1 MENKQVEKRLG
12 ITMGELMTASIVI
25 ISAMLM
31 FWKTTDVRISA
42 LEIRMS
48 NKEKSDDQISIKLDK
63 LQETINEVKISLQNK
78 EDKK

>member
-1 MENKQVEKRLG
+1 MEKAIEKKLG
-12 ITMGELMTASIVI
+12 VTTGELVGALVVI
-25 ISAMLM
+25 ISAVLM

-42 LEIRMS
+42 LEIRME
-48 NKEKSDDQISIKLDK
+48 NKEKVDDQISSKLDK

>member
-1 MENKQVEKRLG
+1 MENRIVDKRMG

-25 ISAMLM
+25 ISATLM

-42 LEIRMS
+42 LEIRMQ
-48 NKEKSDDQISIKLDK
+48 NKEKIDDQISIKLDK
-63 LQETINEVKISLQNK
+63 LQESVNELKIALQNK

>member
-1 MENKQVEKRLG
+1 
-12 ITMGELMTASIVI
+12 MTASIVI
-25 ISAMLM
+25 ISATLM

-48 NKEKSDDQISIKLDK
+48 NKEKTDDQISIKLDK
-63 LQETINEVKISLQNK
+63 LQETINEVKIALQNK

>member
-1 MENKQVEKRLG
+1 MEKEINKRLG
-12 ITMGELMTASIVI
+12 VTTGELIGSLVVI
-25 ISAMLM
+25 ISAVLV

-42 LEIRMS
+42 LEIRMES
-48 NKEKSDDQISIKLDK
+48 KEKIDDQISLKLDR

>member
-1 MENKQVEKRLG
+1 MDSKQSEKRLG

-25 ISAMLM
+25 ISATLM

-48 NKEKSDDQISIKLDK
+48 NKEKTDDQISIKLDK
-63 LQETINEVKISLQNK
+63 LQETINEVKIALQNK

>member
-1 MENKQVEKRLG
+1 VENRIVDKRMG

-25 ISAMLM
+25 ISATLM

-42 LEIRMS
+42 LEIRMQ
-48 NKEKSDDQISIKLDK
+48 NKEKIDDQISIKLDK
-63 LQETINEVKISLQNK
+63 LQESVNELKIALQNK

>member
-1 MENKQVEKRLG
+1 MENKQVEKRLAV
-12 ITMGELMTASIVI
+12 TMGELMTASIVI
-25 ISAMLM
+25 VAAILM

-48 NKEKSDDQISIKLDK
+48 NKEKVDDQISTKLDK
-63 LQETINEVKISLQNK
+63 LQESINDVKISLQNK

>member
-1 MENKQVEKRLG
+1 VENRIVDKRMG

-25 ISAMLM
+25 ISATLM

-42 LEIRMS
+42 LEIRME
-48 NKEKSDDQISIKLDK
+48 NKEKVDDQISNKLDR
-63 LQETINEVKISLQNK
+63 LQESINEVKIALQNK

>member
-25 ISAMLM
+25 ISATLM

-48 NKEKSDDQISIKLDK
+48 NKEKTDDQISIKLDK
-63 LQETINEVKISLQNK
+63 LQETINEVKIALQNK

>member
-1 MENKQVEKRLG
+1 MDSKQAEKRLG

-25 ISAMLM
+25 ISATLM

-48 NKEKSDDQISIKLDK
+48 NKEKVDDQISTKLDK
-63 LQETINEVKISLQNK
+63 LQESINDVKISLQNK

>member
-25 ISAMLM
+25 ISATLM

-48 NKEKSDDQISIKLDK
+48 NKEKTDDQISIKLDK
-63 LQETINEVKISLQNK
+63 LQESINEVKIALQNK

>member
-1 MENKQVEKRLG
+1 MEKAIEKKLG
-12 ITMGELMTASIVI
+12 ITTGELVGALVVI
-25 ISAMLM
+25 ISAVLM

-42 LEIRMS
+42 LEIRMQ
-48 NKEKSDDQISIKLDK
+48 NKEKVDDQISLKLDK

>member
-1 MENKQVEKRLG
+1 MEKAIEKKLG
-12 ITMGELMTASIVI
+12 ITTGELVGALVVI
-25 ISAMLM
+25 ISAVLM

-42 LEIRMS
+42 LEIRME
-48 NKEKSDDQISIKLDK
+48 NKEKVDDQISSKLDK

>member
-1 MENKQVEKRLG
+1 
-12 ITMGELMTASIVI
+12 MGELMTASIVI

-42 LEIRMS
+42 LEIRMQ
-48 NKEKSDDQISIKLDK
+48 NKEKIDDQISIKLDK
-63 LQETINEVKISLQNK
+63 LQESVNELKIALQNK

>member
-1 MENKQVEKRLG
+1 MEKAIEKKLG
-12 ITMGELMTASIVI
+12 ITTGELVGALVVI
-25 ISAMLM
+25 ISAVLM

-42 LEIRMS
+42 LEIRMQ
-48 NKEKSDDQISIKLDK
+48 NKEKVDDQISSKLDK

>member
-48 NKEKSDDQISIKLDK
+48 NKEKTDDQISIKLDK
-63 LQETINEVKISLQNK
+63 LQESINEVKISLQNK

>member
-1 MENKQVEKRLG
+1 MDSKQAEKRLG

-25 ISAMLM
+25 ISATLM

-48 NKEKSDDQISIKLDK
+48 NKEKVDDQISTKLDK
-63 LQETINEVKISLQNK
+63 LQESINEVKISLQNK

>member
-12 ITMGELMTASIVI
+12 VTMGELMTASIVI
-25 ISAMLM
+25 VASILM

-48 NKEKSDDQISIKLDK
+48 NKEKVDDQISIKLDK
-63 LQETINEVKISLQNK
+63 LQESINDVKISLQNK

>member
-1 MENKQVEKRLG
+1 MDSKQAEKRLG

-25 ISAMLM
+25 ISATLM

-48 NKEKSDDQISIKLDK
+48 NKEKTDDQISIKLDK
-63 LQETINEVKISLQNK
+63 LQETINEVKIALQNK